1 MKKKNLTTNKLKKKS
16 LLKKSNKSNKSN
28 KLKKLKKSKKS
39 TKSKNKIRKVD
50 KYFIT
55 KLINDTTIFN

>member
-16 LLKKSNKSNKSN
+16 LLKKS
-28 KLKKLKKSKKS
+28 KKLNKSKKS

>member
-1 MKKKNLTTNKLKKKS
+1 MKKKNITTKYRKKS
-16 LLKKSNKSNKSN
+16 LIKKSHKSVKTN
-28 KLKKLKKSKKS
+28 KSKKS

-55 KLINDTTIFN
+55 KLMNDKTIFN

>member
-1 MKKKNLTTNKLKKKS
+1 MKKKNITTKYRKKS
-16 LLKKSNKSNKSN
+16 LIKKSHKSV
-28 KLKKLKKSKKS
+28 KKNKSKKS

-55 KLINDTTIFN
+55 KLMNDKTIFN